1 MASVPVNN
9 NSFPEDTNNLE
20 LKLSPNKNMDAT
32 HSTIPFLV
40 NIRSSNE
47 NQNSPISSHE
57 TKIEFDFFK
66 DNNNDHQVVSAS
78 VTDNDHIHTD
88 TSSLLELKLSL
99 GPNPITTNT
108 SSDQSMMDDGMSP
121 NSKEKRTKSTEMAI
135 LQGEL
140 EEAKMENCRLKLM
153 YDLLRTDYNYMRGRF
168 ERMMQDH
175 RGKKLKGKE
184 VFDGKFKEKTRTEN
198 GGVLGPRKFMDL
210 GSTTNKVKEVKV
222 QEVFDR
228 QFGENMRIKN
238 GGELMK
244 RKFDDAGLATNKVKE
259 VKGKE
264 VFNGKCE
271 KKKRLEN
278 GGELVPRKCK
288 DLVLITNV
296 ETAMDHEASS
306 SSMRKPRSQA
316 IKSIDFASN
325 EIVLSKNE
333 DANVDN
339 VEDSLTKARVCIKA
353 RSEETM
359 ITDGSQ
365 WRKYGQKLPKGNSC
379 PKAYYRCSTAHGCP
393 VRKHVQ
399 RCALDKTVV
408 MTTYEG
414 NHNHP
419 LPAAAKEMAKT
430 TSAAAKML
438 LSASTSSNDGQLN
451 ANLLTRTLLPC
462 SSRIATISASA
473 PYSTITIDYTQS
485 PNTPQRNPD
494 QFQTPLIPQSSA
506 NSSASLIC
514 QIPNQNQS
522 KFSRLHMSKDAA
534 DPSQLLAIPNITAQ
548 TVNAAIA
555 AVTSIIGDTQ
565 PNNNIVVADNNNCNN
580 VNEGNSNGSNNNVTE
595 AKCNRNITFGNNND
609 GKE

>member
-264 VFNGKCE
+264 V
-271 KKKRLEN
+271 
-278 GGELVPRKCK
+278 
-288 DLVLITNV
+288 
-296 ETAMDHEASS
+296 
-306 SSMRKPRSQA
+306 SQA